1 MADYQQLRMSELRE
15 LCDDRCIDRRGLKKA
30 QLVQALR
37 AWDDENEA
45 ADGGDDRDDDEVV
58 INGGDGG
65 AAVAQPVPG
74 QLDNNE
80 SIEVLKL
87 KLELAQQQA
96 IAREREVELRERE
109 WVIERERAATQAQNN
124 PSAPPTN
131 RANSRAEIHH
141 LLPKMGHD
149 EDVLGFFQAFER
161 SLQLNSVPRGD
172 WPLFLPAQLNAKA
185 NKVLT
190 GLSLEQN
197 KDYDQCKRAVLA
209 YYQLGAASYL
219 KMFRTMRKSDAENY
233 KMYKNRLHDV
243 LKHYVE
249 SKEIVDLDSL
259 ADCMLSEQFLNMIPV
274 ETKQFVMSRQPNDSE
289 ECCHLADLYDE
300 MTRNATKGGQPVK
313 TVTQNEAGQ
322 TPQQKPNGGNKGY
335 GNGQKNPAGKKPVAC
350 WNCNAL
356 DHKYNAC
363 PHRVVMSHGNNAM
376 ICKRCGYFHM
386 PNTPCYALP
395 VASNSV
401 YATAVGNR
409 LAANEEYVYNP
420 YVIPVCINGNNGYA
434 LRDTGNNSL
443 TLVDPAIVRAG
454 DYTGE
459 ICYCRGAFDNQDV
472 RREIPLA
479 VVNLASVALNSC
491 ECVPVK
497 VGVAR
502 MPTGFVCNVSNSLF
516 WEYPQFT
523 DIICKPKVCDLTGKT
538 VQHDAEFGQ
547 VDAVVTRSAR
557 RREGVDQLQPPCP
570 PPDDPTRDDDQQVA
584 PLVSDDE
591 NGHDDLM
598 TETIT
603 HEEVDG
609 DRIGSGNSIRTPP
622 TNDERP
628 EIGEELDTEGQSSS
642 CPQLRSTGQNSEINA
657 AATDSLD
664 SDGNQTCD
672 MTNAV
677 GGHRVHSRTDTT
689 STLTSELSGDA
700 ETNGQL
706 TEYFRQLSNID
717 TSDIETVDMPDS
729 TETET
734 ANEFRREQ
742 RLDPKLTVLW
752 HRANSGSA
760 EYKVINGLLYK
771 TATPSGAIADN
782 EYLLVIPET
791 HENEV
796 IRLAHDTVFG
806 GHLGI
811 SKTKQ
816 RIGSHFHFPKMKKKI
831 VHYIKTCHACQM
843 VAPKRKAER
852 LPLQPIPVIGK
863 YPFEDVSL
871 DILGGDLPRTA
882 RGNKYLLTLVCNATK
897 WIEAIPLRNLKA
909 ETIADRLLEIFSRV
923 GIPQTIRS
931 DNFQSFRSQIM
942 SALRDKLGINP
953 EFSAVYHSQ
962 SHGAVER
969 ANRTVEDVL
978 KKFLADYPKTWDCLI
993 MYLLFCLRETPH
1005 ESTKFSP
1012 AELVYGRKIR
1022 GLLAVAKETWT
1033 KSDPMERKLNMS
1045 TVKYVDELNRR
1056 IKIALEAAGKNV
1068 TEAQAKMKENYDKT
1082 STTRE
1087 LRAGQLALILLPT
1100 EDNKLFSQWRGPY
1113 RVMRRC
1119 ERNNYEIDVNGRRVI
1134 FHMNSLRRYY
1144 DREEEQQGDSDV
1156 EQVDMIIEENRD
1168 VITTG
1173 ETSGEDQQHAL
1184 AGEFSVGAQLT
1195 ADQRRELQQLL
1206 ERYSSVFS
1214 DEPGT
1219 THLAEHVIT
1228 VTDEIPVYQA
1238 SYRIPEA
1245 MRDAVED
1252 ELKTMLSR
1260 GIIKYDYET
1269 KYNSPLV
1276 IVKKPNGGIRLV
1288 NNFINLNRK
1297 TVNVQYTMTNPNELL
1312 NRAAGFRYVSKLD
1325 IGCAYFQ
1332 VPLSRESQHY
1342 TGFQT
1347 FMGPMSYCRMAMGLK
1362 CSAATFQRLMDNVLK
1377 GMHKHAGTLID
1388 DTIVYSTTFQ
1398 DHLKHLE
1405 QVLDRLRQAGLTAKR
1420 EKCLFASNSI
1430 RIFGHLLQDGKIYPD
1445 QDKVVAIK
1453 ECKAPKTK
1461 RQLKS
1466 FLGLT
1471 GYFRDYI
1478 DKYATIAF
1486 PLTELLKGTKP
1497 EKFTWTDRHQTA
1509 FDTLRTALTAKPVL
1523 YPPDINKL
1531 FKLMTDSSRVAISAV
1546 LLQGHDDGKT
1556 EHAIAYASRKL
1567 SDCERRYATVEQEL
1581 LAIIFGLQKFRH
1593 MIYGCVVN
1601 VYTDHRPLV
1610 WLNSVV
1616 KNSSRLA
1623 RWALLLQDY
1632 NITMTYVRGEEQ
1644 IADCL
1649 TRLH

>member
-1 MADYQQLRMSELRE
+1 MIA
-15 LCDDRCIDRRGLKKA
+15 
-30 QLVQALR
+30 ALR
-37 AWDDENEA
+37 AWDKDVAEGDDHDEQA
-45 ADGGDDRDDDEVV
+45 LDGSDGGGADDSGSVAGRPSVTDQV
-58 INGGDGG
+58 GGS
-65 AAVAQPVPG
+65 QS
-74 QLDNNE
+74 E
-80 SIEVLKL
+80 SVEVLRL
-87 KLELAQQQA
+87 KLALAEQQA
-96 IAREREVELRERE
+96 EWDRERDERARIARERNWE
-109 WVIERERAATQAQNN
+109 IEQQRMTMQAQTAPPAPSSNRAA
-124 PSAPPTN
+124 
-131 RANSRAEIHH
+131 SRAEIQH
-141 LLPKMGHD
+141 LLPKMSSD
-149 EDVLGFFQAFER
+149 DDVLTFFHTFER
-161 SLQLNSVPRGD
+161 AMNLNKVDRSEWPR
-172 WPLFLPAQLNAKA
+172 FLPAQLNSKA
-185 NKVLT
+185 NKVLSGLTLEENESYDVCKQAVLEYFQLGPHTYLKAFRSLQRGT
-190 GLSLEQN
+190 GESYRMFKNKL
-197 KDYDQCKRAVLA
+197 KDYLK
-209 YYQLGAASYL
+209 YYIEA
-219 KMFRTMRKSDAENY
+219 
-233 KMYKNRLHDV
+233 KNLED
-243 LKHYVE
+243 
-249 SKEIVDLDSL
+249 IDSL
-259 ADCMLSEQFLNMIPV
+259 ADAMLAEQFL
-274 ETKQFVMSRQPNDSE
+274 ETLPQEVRQFVISRQPKDAE
-289 ECCHLADLYDE
+289 ECSEFAELYSE
-300 MTRNATKGGQPVK
+300 VTKNANKPGQNSQNL
-313 TVTQNEAGQ
+313 TQNETGQ
-322 TPQQKPNGGNKGY
+322 TQQQKTNGGNKGY
-335 GNGQKNPAGKKPVAC
+335 GNGRNNSAEKRPVAC

-363 PHRVVMSHGNNAM
+363 PRRGVSGNNAM
-376 ICKRCGYFHM
+376 MCKRCGYFHM

-409 LAANEEYVYNP
+409 PAANEEYVYNP
-420 YVIPVCINGNNGYA
+420 YVIPVCVNGYNGYA
-434 LRDTGNNSL
+434 LRDTGNNCL

-459 ICYCRGAFDNQDV
+459 TCFARGAFDSQDV

-479 VVNLASVALNSC
+479 VVNLASVTLNSC

-497 VGVAR
+497 VGVAV

-516 WEYPQFT
+516 WEYPQFK
-523 DIICKPKVCDLTGKT
+523 DIICAPKGCDLIEHSKT
-538 VQHDAEFGQ
+538 FPHNAEFWWGGAETPQVQ
-547 VDAVVTRSAR
+547 VDAVTRSAAR
-557 RREGVDQLQPPCP
+557 KREGVVQSQSSCP
-570 PPDDPTRDDDQQVA
+570 PTDDTTANDDQQVA
-584 PLVSDDE
+584 PVSDDE
-591 NGHDDLM
+591 NGHGNLTTELVMHREVNDD
-598 TETIT
+598 
-603 HEEVDG
+603 
-609 DRIGSGNSIRTPP
+609 GSGNSIGTPP
-622 TNDERP
+622 TEDDRP
-628 EIGEELDTEGQSSS
+628 QNGIETDMTGQSSS
-642 CPQLRSTGQNSEINA
+642 CAEPRLTGQNHEINTT
-657 AATDSLD
+657 AT
-664 SDGNQTCD
+664 DGNQTCD

-677 GGHRVHSRTDTT
+677 GHGVRLTTDTT
-689 STLTSELSGDA
+689 SKLTSEPSGDA
-700 ETNGQL
+700 ETNKQM
-706 TEYFRQLSNID
+706 TEYFKQLSNID
-717 TSDIETVDMPDS
+717 TSDMDAVNMTDS
-729 TETET
+729 TDTET

-742 RLDPKLTVLW
+742 RLDPKLAVLW

-760 EYKVINGLLYK
+760 EFKVINGLLHK
-771 TATPSGAIADN
+771 TATPSGAVADN
-782 EYLLVIPET
+782 EYLLVIPQSY
-791 HENEV
+791 ENEV
-796 IRLAHDTVFG
+796 CRLAHDTVFG

-816 RIGSHFHFPKMKKKI
+816 RIGSHFYFPKMKKKI

-843 VAPKRKAER
+843 VTPKRKAER

-863 YPFEDVSL
+863 YPFEDCSL

-882 RGNKYLLTLVCNATK
+882 RGNKYLLVLVCNTTK
-897 WIEAIPLRNLKA
+897 WIEAMPLRNLKA

-923 GIPQTIRS
+923 GIPQTIKS

-962 SHGAVER
+962 SHGSVER
-969 ANRTVEDVL
+969 ANRSVEDVL
-978 KKFLADYPKTWDCLI
+978 KKFLADYPKIWDSLI

-1022 GLLAVAKETWT
+1022 GLMAVAKETWT
-1033 KSDPMERKLNMS
+1033 RNDPMERKMNMS
-1045 TVKYVDELNRR
+1045 TVKYVEELNRK

-1068 TEAQAKMKENYDKT
+1068 MEAQAKMKENYDRE
-1082 STTRE
+1082 SSTRE

-1100 EDNKLFSQWRGPY
+1100 EDNKLLSQWRGPY
-1113 RVMRRC
+1113 RVIRRC
-1119 ERNNYEIDVNGRRVI
+1119 ERNNYEIDLNGRRVI

-1144 DREEEQQGDSDV
+1144 DREEEQQAGSTV
-1156 EQVDMIIEENRD
+1156 AQVDMIIEENND
-1168 VITTG
+1168 VMTTG
-1173 ETSGEDQQHAL
+1173 ETSGDEQHAL

-1195 ADQRRELQQLL
+1195 AEQRRVLQQLL
-1206 ERYSSVFS
+1206 ERYGSVFS
-1214 DEPGT
+1214 DVPGT
-1219 THLAEHVIT
+1219 THLTEHVIT

-1245 MRDAVED
+1245 MRDAVEE

-1276 IVKKPNGGIRLV
+1276 IVKKPSGGIRLV

-1325 IGCAYFQ
+1325 IGSAYFQ

-1362 CSAATFQRLMDNVLK
+1362 CAAATFQRLMDNVLK

-1405 QVLDRLRQAGLTAKR
+1405 QVLDRIKQAGLTAKR

-1430 RIFGHLLQDGKIYPD
+1430 RIFGHLLLDGKIYPD
-1445 QDKVVAIK
+1445 QDKVSAITA
-1453 ECKAPKTK
+1453 CKAPKTK

-1466 FLGLT
+1466 FLGMT

-1497 EKFTWTDRHQTA
+1497 EKFTWTERHQTA

-1523 YPPDINKL
+1523 YPPDINKP
-1531 FKLMTDSSRVAISAV
+1531 FKMMTDSSRVAISAV

-1556 EHAIAYASRKL
+1556 EHAVAYASRKL

-1581 LAIIFGLQKFRH
+1581 LSVIFGLQKFRNI
-1593 MIYGCVVN
+1593 IYGCVVN